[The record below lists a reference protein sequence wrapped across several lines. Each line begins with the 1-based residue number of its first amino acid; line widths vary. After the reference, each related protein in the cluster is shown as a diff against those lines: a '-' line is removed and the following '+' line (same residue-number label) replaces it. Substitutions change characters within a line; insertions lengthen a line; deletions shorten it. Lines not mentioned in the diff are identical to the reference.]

1 MEAKNHFTTY
11 IWIAVAAI
19 LWGTIGPF
27 MRTLSEIGLSANA
40 IAFIRMFFG
49 SLLLSGH
56 ILFTDRRLFRITA
69 KDLLI
74 CAVLGLVTQTGFN
87 LAYVRTVQLIG
98 VSFAA
103 VLLYISPLFLLMG
116 SLFLF
121 KEKQN
126 GIKIAGVF
134 LCVLGAALAVT
145 GGNLNQADLSIEG
158 VLMGILSALTYAIMT
173 LASRLLLKRLHSLT
187 LITYCFLFG
196 ALFTLP
202 TLTSGALLPLFATV
216 KSLSVGLGMGLIPAA
231 MAYIFYFKAMER
243 QPDLAIVGVLTTLE
257 LIFSLLFAGI
267 LFGERLGPVNLVGVG
282 CILLA
287 ITLSQ
292 LGQLKSKKPTKSVLG
307 D

>member
-1 MEAKNHFTTY
+1 METKQQVTTY
-11 IWIAVAAI
+11 LWIAVAAI

-27 MRTLSEIGLSANA
+27 MRTLSEMGLSANA

-49 SLLLSGH
+49 SLLLSGYM
-56 ILFTDRRLFRITA
+56 LVTDRRLFRVSA
-69 KDLLI
+69 KDLFI

-116 SLFLF
+116 SRFLF

-126 GIKIAGVF
+126 FIKIAGVF

-145 GGNLNQADLSIEG
+145 GGNLNQANLSVEG

-173 LASRLLLKRLHSLT
+173 LASRILLKRLHSLT
-187 LITYCFLFG
+187 LINYCFMFG

-202 TLTSGALLPLFATV
+202 TLTSGALLPLLATV
-216 KSLSVGLGMGLIPAA
+216 ESFSVGLGMGLVPAA
-231 MAYIFYFKAMER
+231 MAYIFYFKAIER

-267 LFGERLGPVNLVGVG
+267 LFGERLGPVNLMGVG
-282 CILLA
+282 LILLA
-287 ITLSQ
+287 IILSQ
-292 LGQLKSKKPTKSVLG
+292 LGPLKSRKTIESITV